1 MICDTKRVLA
11 LLRELE
17 HDTVEVRH
25 GLESLP
31 PAIASGRMAST
42 AYALTMSSLTDGQR
56 ALEAARTCTELLHDQ
71 LVPADGL
78 GELGPHVTELGIRAT
93 RLVVLTHLDL
103 VRASLGDLG
112 EPHVARSTPIASSID
127 RAFDHFARAMEEE
140 FERLT
145 YTWTLLRGLQSE
157 RATSC
162 EAQGIV
168 DATCRAMYRSMKALR
183 LDLEIA
189 DFLHIGTN
197 HAELPVLQEAC
208 LQITAILDIELDP
221 ADPLGEQPWR
231 DALSCPGDADPLVI
245 PGAGES

>member
-1 MICDTKRVLA
+1 MSCDTQRVLA

-17 HDTVEVRH
+17 HHTIKVQP
-25 GLESLP
+25 GLESLTA
-31 PAIASGRMAST
+31 AIASGRMASP
-42 AYALTMSSLTDGQR
+42 AYGLTMSAPTDGQS
-56 ALEAARTCTELLHDQ
+56 AVEAAHTCTELLHDQ

-78 GELGPHVTELGIRAT
+78 GELGSHVTELGIRAT

-103 VRASLGDLG
+103 VRASFGDLG
-112 EPHVARSTPIASSID
+112 EPHVAPSAPIASSID

-145 YTWTLLRGLQSE
+145 YTWTLFRGLQSE

-162 EAQGIV
+162 ETQGDV

-183 LDLEIA
+183 LDPEIA
-189 DFLHIGTN
+189 DFLRIGTN
-197 HAELPVLQEAC
+197 HTELPVLQEAC
-208 LQITAILDIELDP
+208 SQITAILDIELDP

-231 DALSCPGDADPLVI
+231 DALSCPGDADQLVI
-245 PGAGES
+245 PGTGEP